1 MPQDL
6 ETGHFG
12 TELASDQ
19 PSSVLIQIA
28 DAANPK
34 SVSDRWKTNGLT
46 VHPNSMSDLSKA
58 WGETET
64 CHEPVP
70 NCESTMNHD
79 SGTGLASDRPS
90 SVLIQIAFATNPKSV

>member
-46 VHPNSMSDLSKA
+46 VHPNSMSEWLTAS
-58 WGETET
+58 GETET

-79 SGTGLASDRPS
+79 SETGLASDRP
-90 SVLIQIAFATNPKSV
+90 